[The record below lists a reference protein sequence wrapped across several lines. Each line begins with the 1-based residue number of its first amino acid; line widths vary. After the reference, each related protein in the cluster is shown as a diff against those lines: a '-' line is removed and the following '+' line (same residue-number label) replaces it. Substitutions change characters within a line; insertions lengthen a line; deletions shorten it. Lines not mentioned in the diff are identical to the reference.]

1 MPKKPLT
8 LAPTKVP
15 QLPAIPSDASASTK
29 VWMAAMKEALEIR
42 LGRVGDQR
50 DRAITLRELISSG
63 LAKDLSVR
71 PYDPNNVDDFTWF
84 VDPPDLTIPPKPTN
98 FSASGAFTRIILSWT
113 EGWTVFMNFSHTEIY
128 RHTSNSLGDAV
139 VINITQ
145 AGVYTDTV
153 DYNAT
158 RYYWVRHVSTSGV
171 KGPFSDEAHA
181 TTLIDIGAVMGALT
195 ESLADLPGYS
205 TLTGL
210 ITDGPLVIRS
220 ASSPSTRADNSALR
234 VNDIWLDTDDD
245 QIYVRNAANNAWVK
259 ARDGAIKTDID
270 SLVASLNSSNGRSD
284 TTLTAAIAQER
295 LVRIDVE
302 NAKATSTELGSVE
315 AKVDIKAT
323 TFIHG
328 SASNL
333 PTATAV
339 GDILIRTDEGNK
351 MYRATAANNSSW
363 VAVRDTTNDG
373 KATIFTQTGVPT
385 SGVKAGD
392 LWFDT
397 NDENKQY
404 RADADGANEIASGEW
419 ELVIDVTTSA
429 SVTTVSNAVVDGTS
443 ARAGYGVS
451 VNADGAIAG
460 MYIMA
465 NSSGAL
471 QNNNASSQ
479 IIFEADQFAIRSSS
493 AGDTNADGGS
503 SNKYTP
509 FVVQTGATTLGG
521 QTVPAGVYIDQGW
534 IKNGAIDTATI
545 ATAAIETAKIDDL
558 AVTSLKVATSAIT
571 EEKIFDLTVTGAKIR
586 NATITNLHVREGAF
600 EKAKINS
607 LYAHSISGDVSKSV
621 AGGLASP
628 ITFSNRLAAVSTYGW
643 FDVLSL
649 SLPKPTH
656 PDGWAPYANFNIN
669 RVETDKNSWY
679 HVMLE
684 MAAWNVNSTGGTAV
698 EQPNDLVG
706 DNDGIC
712 ASQSPSGAG
721 NLTIN
726 GALHSSGTVTLTTP
740 RAVTITK
747 DNAADIGIGFV
758 ITGTNSSDQAQTEA
772 ITTMESQSTAAEG
785 AKLFKTITQ
794 VAVDAAMTGNVVVG
808 ISNLISVHGAGYTA
822 GTIYHD
828 YLQFTPTYSLSNSTL
843 TIASSVFIQNT
854 NSEAGGT
861 TALTPDLIASNSHY
875 VSDGTTR
882 RQIENWTLL
891 NSNYIFNY
899 TDSDSAPVSGWSGS
913 QALYFS
919 AAITA
924 GSTGPYVR
932 KSLIDWIAV
941 DSAYN
946 DFTIAGVWSNTA
958 ASANV
963 THGVKAKL
971 SYRSNHDGS
980 WEQDVDTGMVL
991 HEATG
996 FLMGVR

>member
-1 MPKKPLT
+1 
-8 LAPTKVP
+8 
-15 QLPAIPSDASASTK
+15 
-29 VWMAAMKEALEIR
+29 MAAMKEALEIR

-98 FSASGAFTRIILSWT
+98 FSATAAFTRIILSWT
-113 EGWTVFMNFSHTEIY
+113 EGWTVFSNFSHTEVY

-171 KGPFSDEAHA
+171 KGPFSDSANA

-195 ESLADLPGYS
+195 ESLADLPGYT

-220 ASSPSTRADNSALR
+220 ASAPSTRADSSALR

-270 SLVASLNSSNGRSD
+270 SLISSLNSSNGRSD

-302 NAKATSTELGSVE
+302 GQKATATQLNDLDAIVT
-315 AKVDIKAT
+315 VKAT

-328 SASNL
+328 SSSNL
-333 PTATAV
+333 PAATAV
-339 GDILIRTDEGNK
+339 GDILIRTDENNK

-373 KATIFTQTGVPT
+373 KATIFTQNGVPT
-385 SGVKAGD
+385 SGVKEGD

-404 RADADGANEIASGEW
+404 RAMADGSDAVTSGEW
-419 ELVIDVTTSA
+419 EEVRDVTTSA
-429 SVTTVSNAVVDGTS
+429 SVTAVSNAVVNGTN
-443 ARAGYGVS
+443 AEAGYGLS
-451 VNADGAIAG
+451 VNANGSIAG

-465 NSSGAL
+465 NSSGDL
-471 QNNNASSQ
+471 QNNNANTQ
-479 IIFEADQFAIRSSS
+479 IIFEADQFAIRAAA
-493 AGDTNADGGS
+493 AGGENADGGTG
-503 SNKYTP
+503 NKYTP
-509 FVVQTGATTLGG
+509 FIVQTGATTLGG
-521 QTVPAGVYIDQGW
+521 VAVPAGVYIDQGW

-545 ATAAIETAKIDDL
+545 ADAAIETAKIDNL

-607 LYAHSISGDVSKSV
+607 LYAHSLSGDVSKASAV
-621 AGGLASP
+621 SLAAP
-628 ITFSNRLAAVSTYGW
+628 ITFDNLQSGLENYNYLQVVET
-643 FDVLSL
+643 

-656 PDGWAPYANFNIN
+656 PDGWNPYANFHIN
-669 RVETDKNSWY
+669 KMETDKNSWT
-679 HVMLE
+679 HVKIE
-684 MAAWNVNSTGGTAV
+684 MAAKNINSVGTTAV

-747 DNAADIGIGFV
+747 DNAADIGRSFV
-758 ITGTNSSDQAQTEA
+758 ITGTNASNQAQTET
-772 ITTMESQSTAAEG
+772 ITTMQSQSTAAEG
-785 AKLFKTITQ
+785 VKLFKTITQ
-794 VAVDAAMTGNVVVG
+794 VAVDAAMTGNVAVG
-808 ISNLISVHGAGYTA
+808 ISNLISVHGAGYSA
-822 GTIYHD
+822 GSIHVNYMD
-828 YLQFTPTYSLSNSTL
+828 TPT
-843 TIASSVFIQNT
+843 
-854 NSEAGGT
+854 
-861 TALTPDLIASNSHY
+861 PSHAQ
-875 VSDGTTR
+875 VGSDGTLT
-882 RQIENWTLL
+882 WTTSALIGQSDNSEYNTALL
-891 NSNYIFNY
+891 P
-899 TDSDSAPVSGWSGS
+899 T
-913 QALYFS
+913 
-919 AAITA
+919 T
-924 GSTGPYVR
+924 
-932 KSLIDWIAV
+932 
-941 DSAYN
+941 N
-946 DFTIAGVWSNTA
+946 DF
-958 ASANV
+958 
-963 THGVKAKL
+963 
-971 SYRSNHDGS
+971 YY
-980 WEQDVDTGMVL
+980 
-991 HEATG
+991 
-996 FLMGVR
+996 